1 MTKVTSVSKFIA
13 GLFVLALSVAPL
25 NLARASIVVAA
36 PRAQA
41 TPAAASPTPTD
52 EPPKAP
58 YVFPTP
64 IFIPTYPGDTAAA
77 TTVPRSAGQ
86 PTGQDTYTVQSG
98 DSPWSIAQKVYGDG
112 TKYTL
117 IMSANG
123 ITDSS
128 RLRVGMVLKI
138 PPLAGANPQPSAP
151 ASTPSASIPIAPA
164 LQPTAAP
171 PGSPT
176 IAATP
181 TRTPTSA
188 GILPGSVVDAMQLVV
203 TVLTGAL
210 ALGGLLAAISALLLY
225 IRARRLQQ
233 LNTPRKWLQFRQ

>member
-1 MTKVTSVSKFIA
+1 MTRIVTS
-13 GLFVLALSVAPL
+13 LCVLALAVALL
-25 NLARASIVVAA
+25 NLARASMVVAA
-36 PRAQA
+36 PRTQA

-64 IFIPTYPGDTAAA
+64 IFIPTYPGDTSAA
-77 TTVPRSAGQ
+77 TVAPHSAGQ

-98 DSPWSIAQKVYGDG
+98 DSPWTIAQKVYGDG

-123 ITDSS
+123 ITDSA

-138 PPLAGANPQPSAP
+138 PAVAGTNPQLSAPTSTPAASVPLAPV
-151 ASTPSASIPIAPA
+151 

-171 PGSPT
+171 TGAPT
-176 IAATP
+176 IATMPAP
-181 TRTPTSA
+181 EPTS
-188 GILPGSVVDAMQLVV
+188 GILPGSITNAMRLAVN
-203 TVLTGAL
+203 VLTGAL
-210 ALGGLLAAISALLLY
+210 VIGGLLAAILALLLY

-233 LNTPRKWLQFRQ
+233 LNTPKKWLQFRQ